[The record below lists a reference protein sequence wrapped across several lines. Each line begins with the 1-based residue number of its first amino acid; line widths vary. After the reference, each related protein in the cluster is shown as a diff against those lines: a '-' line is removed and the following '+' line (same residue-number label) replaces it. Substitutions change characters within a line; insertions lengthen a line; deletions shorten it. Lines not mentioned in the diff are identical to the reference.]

1 VDVSFSRWSI
11 NRKLT
16 ASFAAIGVA
25 VAALGVYS
33 QTTIATLGKSED
45 LAINGLAKKVALSAA
60 LDQSAE
66 RMRAEARGLLLAAY
80 SRNPVLAEKA
90 KAGHRTALANFRK
103 ALAETGSLVDGESEA
118 RILRSLQSDIDA
130 WESEFGQFERYCAE
144 GNTETAEKSHVGR
157 LAPLAEDEDT
167 LTDELRNEQVHD
179 LTQTNQDTK
188 ASLTKSRLISLV
200 FLFSCLGIGLAVF
213 LVIRRINRQ
222 LKHVAAEMFD
232 HAAQV
237 TTAAAQVS
245 SSSESLARGASE
257 QTSSL
262 EETSASAEQINS
274 MAARNNDNSR
284 TAAELVKQ
292 SYQNVSAANRVLE
305 QMVTAMG
312 EISGSSDRI
321 SKIIKVIDEIAFQTN
336 ILALNAAVEAARAG
350 GAGAGFAVV
359 ADEVRNLAQR
369 SAHAA
374 KETASLIE
382 ESIANSSEGR
392 RTVDQV
398 TGTIRAITED
408 SIRLKSLVEDIS
420 ERSNQQALGI
430 EQVGKTILQMERVT
444 QQTAAN
450 AEESAAASEE
460 LSAQAQSMRSAAG
473 ELLSMVGGA
482 INAA

>member
-1 VDVSFSRWSI
+1 VSFSRWSI
-11 NRKLT
+11 NKKLT
-16 ASFAAIGVA
+16 ASFAAIGVV
-25 VAALGVYS
+25 VAALGLHS
-33 QTTIATLGKSED
+33 QATIISLGKSED
-45 LAINGLAKKVALSAA
+45 LAINGLAKKIALAAA

-66 RMRAEARGLLLAAY
+66 RMKSEARGLLLAAY
-80 SRNPVLAEKA
+80 SHDRALAEKSQA
-90 KAGHRTALANFRK
+90 DYRTDLANFRK
-103 ALAETGSLVDGESEA
+103 ALAGAVSLVDGEDEA
-118 RILRSLQSDIDA
+118 QITRGLSTDIDA
-130 WESEFGQFERYCAE
+130 WDSEFGRLERLCEE
-144 GNTETAEKSHVGR
+144 GNTEAAEKSRVGK
-157 LAPLAEDEDT
+157 LAPLADDLDV
-167 LTDELRNEQVHD
+167 LTDRLRDEQVRD
-179 LTQTNQDTK
+179 LTQAGQDAE
-188 ASLTKSRLISLV
+188 ASVATSRWTGIGFLV
-200 FLFSCLGIGLAVF
+200 SCLAIGVAVF
-213 LVIRRINRQ
+213 LVIRRINGK
-222 LKHVAAEMFD
+222 LKHVAAQMFEL
-232 HAAQV
+232 AAQV

-257 QTSSL
+257 QAASL
-262 EETSASAEQINS
+262 EETSASSGQIHS
-274 MAARNNDNSR
+274 MAGRNNDNSR
-284 TAAELVKQ
+284 AAAELVKQ
-292 SYQNVSAANRVLE
+292 SYQNVNAANQVLE

-321 SKIIKVIDEIAFQTN
+321 AKIIKVIDEIAFQTN

-369 SAHAA
+369 SADAA

-408 SIRLKSLVEDIS
+408 SIKLKSLVEDIS

-430 EQVGKTILQMERVT
+430 EQVGKTIVEMERVT
-444 QQTAAN
+444 QQNASS

-460 LSAQAQSMRSAAG
+460 LYAQAQSMRTAAL

-482 INAA
+482 SNAA